1 MLRIFA
7 PGFLLGTFLFHELS
21 GLPTVWWLLLWV
33 PCAVMVLWRRTRAT
47 MFVSAFSI
55 ALIWTCAQSA
65 WQLSQPLPE
74 QFYGKDILVQGYIA
88 SLPES
93 ETHKQRFDFDV
104 TEILQPG
111 VDFRPRRLRLSWYH
125 SEHIELH
132 AGQEW
137 ILSVRIKPARNFAN
151 PGAFD
156 YSAWLWQKGIGYTGY
171 VSKHADT
178 QLVSHAVTSYP
189 LQQLRERI
197 RAKLKQHLAHL
208 HFEPVFR
215 ALLIGE
221 RSDVSPDQWNV
232 LQKTG
237 TIHLMAISGLHVG
250 LVAGFVFLLSR
261 FVWSRITGLSL
272 RLAAPRAASILAF
285 LSAIIYAAL
294 AGFSLPTQ
302 RAVIMLGVIMGA
314 VFLQRKTNSFD
325 VLSLALILVLIHDAH
340 AVLSVSFWLSF
351 VAVALIFYMLQ
362 FRQRQTG
369 TMHHWLYLQA
379 GISFGLLPFTVY
391 FFQQAP
397 LISPLANLLAIPL
410 VTFVII
416 PLIMI
421 ALVLLF
427 IHPPAAIALFSGAQ
441 WVLEYLWMA
450 LDGFMKIPFAS
461 VTYSTPPA
469 MMFLFVIAGVLVAL
483 LPSSIRFRYLAFV
496 LVIPLIFQ
504 SHWRPPAGEARLSL
518 LDVGQGLAAV
528 IETKHHL
535 LVFDTGARFS
545 EQFDLGGSVIAPYLI
560 QQGHVSIDKL
570 IISHGDNDHIG
581 GAQTLLSRFPVH
593 QLLTSV
599 PDKLS
604 EHEPTRCV
612 AGMQWRW
619 DDVHI
624 QVLYPDRKDYG
635 IELSENDLSC
645 VLQIRTRSKT
655 FLLTGDIEAEAEAR
669 LVARYGEALRSHV
682 LLVPHHGSK
691 TSSTTAFIQ
700 QVKPEIA
707 LLATGWR
714 NRYHFPHPVVTQR
727 YQLAG
732 SKMYTTAEHGAL
744 IYDTQTGRLTP
755 WRAQT
760 QRFWQSRDVD

>member
-21 GLPTVWWLLLWV
+21 ELPTVWWLLLWV
-33 PCAVMVLWRRTRAT
+33 PCAVMVFWRRTRTT
-47 MFVSAFSI
+47 MFISAFSI
-55 ALIWTCAQSA
+55 SLIWTFAQSA

-74 QFYGKDILVQGYIA
+74 QFYGKDIRVQGHIA
-88 SLPES
+88 SLPER

-111 VDFRPRRLRLSWYH
+111 VDFRPRRLRLSWYQ
-125 SEHIELH
+125 SEHVELRT
-132 AGQEW
+132 GQEW
-137 ILSVRIKPARNFAN
+137 IVSVRIKPARNFAN

-156 YSAWLWQKGIGYTGY
+156 YSAWLWQKGVRYTGY
-171 VSKHADT
+171 VSNRADT
-178 QLVSHAVTSYP
+178 QLVSHVSTNYP

-197 RAKLKQHLAHL
+197 RTELKRSLAHL

-215 ALLIGE
+215 ALLIGD
-221 RSDVSPDQWNV
+221 RSDVSSDQWDV

-250 LVAGFVFLLSR
+250 LVAGFVFMLSR
-261 FVWSRITGLSL
+261 FAWSRIASLSL

-285 LSAIIYAAL
+285 LSAFSYAAL

-325 VLSLALILVLIHDAH
+325 VLSLALILVLIHDTH
-340 AVLSVSFWLSF
+340 AAISVSFWLSF

-362 FRQRQTG
+362 FQQKQSG
-369 TMHHWLYLQA
+369 TMRHWLYLQT
-379 GISFGLLPFTVY
+379 GISLGLLPFTVY

-416 PLIMI
+416 PLTMI

-427 IHPPAAIALFSGAQ
+427 IHPPTAIMLFTGAQ
-441 WVLEYLWMA
+441 WVLDYLWMA
-450 LDGFMKIPFAS
+450 LDGFIKIPFAS
-461 VTYSTPPA
+461 VTYSTPSIVTLLA
-469 MMFLFVIAGVLVAL
+469 VIVGVLVIL
-483 LPSSIRFRYLAFV
+483 LPKSIRFRYLAFV
-496 LVIPLIFQ
+496 LLLPLIFQ
-504 SHWRPPAGEARLSL
+504 SHWRPPTGEARLAL

-528 IETKHHL
+528 IETKNHL

-545 EQFDLGGSVIAPYLI
+545 EQFDLGGSVIVPYLI
-560 QQGHVSIDKL
+560 QQGHASIDTL
-570 IISHGDNDHIG
+570 VISHGDNDHIG
-581 GAQTLLSRFPVH
+581 GAQTLLARFPVH

-604 EHEPTRCV
+604 DHGPLRCV
-612 AGMQWRW
+612 AGMQWSW
-619 DDVHI
+619 DDIDI
-624 QVLYPDRKDYG
+624 QVLYPDRDDYNIG
-635 IELSENDLSC
+635 LRENDLSC

-669 LVARYGEALRSHV
+669 LVARYGEELRSHV

-700 QVKPEIA
+700 QVKPELA
-707 LLATGWR
+707 LVATGWR
-714 NRYHFPHPVVTQR
+714 NRYHFPHTVVTQR
-727 YQLAG
+727 YQLAD
-732 SKMYTTAEHGAL
+732 SKLYTTAEHGAL
-744 IYDTQTGRLTP
+744 IYDTQTGRLAP

-760 QRFWQSRDVD
+760 RRFWQSRDVD